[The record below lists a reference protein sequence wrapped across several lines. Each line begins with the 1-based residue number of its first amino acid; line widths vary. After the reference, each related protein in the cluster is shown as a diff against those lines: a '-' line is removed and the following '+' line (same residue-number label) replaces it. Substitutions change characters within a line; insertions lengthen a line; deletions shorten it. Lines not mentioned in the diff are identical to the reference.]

1 MKQAASAKRPSERG
15 AAQRRRAD
23 SGPSRNVRADGRTQ
37 AWGPAGALAP
47 AAPDSRGPPVS
58 PAGTSRKAS
67 LGRSSGSGR
76 IRNPPSREASD
87 RRRSEDRSGRHPF
100 PSKETDAL
108 GGGVS
113 RYGGASAVELALA
126 VECPGLT
133 TLPSL
138 PARLKAGA
146 PKTVAAYRRRSRC
159 QAVFA
164 SKRKEAFSMRDL
176 PLECTANSYPSC
188 IEALP

>member
-113 RYGGASAVELALA
+113 RYGGASAVDSHHTSLFSPQFQIAASTNYIFSIPELPALSSK
-126 VECPGLT
+126 LT
-133 TLPSL
+133 TP
-138 PARLKAGA
+138 
-146 PKTVAAYRRRSRC
+146 
-159 QAVFA
+159 
-164 SKRKEAFSMRDL
+164 
-176 PLECTANSYPSC
+176 
-188 IEALP
+188 